1 MNDFMF
7 KSEAKDFFDCLQYEE
22 AKQRYDYLFEKNKSI
37 FTKEDYINYI
47 ICLRMCNKNEKAL
60 LICKEL
66 YNHHELYENQ
76 PNFNQHNQLYA
87 AILYDCYISNFENW
101 AIQDE
106 NRFLSAVDKILA
118 VVNQE
123 QSFFYENAVFK
134 ALDYLSKKMIKDGK
148 KMYSYLKRLDPSKLS
163 SESLTYLDERGN
175 VVEISGSKAMW
186 EKYYKEISSE
196 INSVSINNTN

>member
-1 MNDFMF
+1 MF
-7 KSEAKDFFDCLQYEE
+7 KCEAKDFLDCLQYDE
-22 AKQRYDYLFEKNKSI
+22 AMQIYDYLFEKNRNN

-66 YNHHELYENQ
+66 YNHKELYINQ

-87 AILYDCYISNFENW
+87 AILYDCYISNFERW

-106 NRFLSAVDKILA
+106 DRFLNAVDKILA
-118 VVNQE
+118 VVNQD

-134 ALDYLSKKMIKDGK
+134 ALDYLSKKMIKDVK
-148 KMYSYLKRLDPSKLS
+148 KMYSYLKRIDPSKLS
-163 SESLTYLDERGN
+163 AESLTYLDERGN
-175 VVEISGSKAMW
+175 IVEISGNKSKW
-186 EKYYKEISSE
+186 EKYYNEISAE
-196 INSVSINNTN
+196 MNSNNFNNVN